1 MRQFPGIWENE
12 WSDLSK
18 TDVAMAE
25 VSTLTVPYCTAV
37 LSVVM
42 VNTTVMYSYEAE
54 AWILTLF
61 HALMCHSNYSSQN
74 RFLKIPCFFA
84 SLGCDYVWVR
94 AFIVEVFLFAIIR
107 INWLKKWKKIYLQIS
122 LMHFR
127 VSSPTPE

>member
-54 AWILTLF
+54 A
-61 HALMCHSNYSSQN
+61 
-74 RFLKIPCFFA
+74 
-84 SLGCDYVWVR
+84 
-94 AFIVEVFLFAIIR
+94 
-107 INWLKKWKKIYLQIS
+107 
-122 LMHFR
+122 
-127 VSSPTPE
+127 